1 MIKRYEACFLFK
13 SEEIEYKGSLEEVR
27 KSLEFFGA
35 TDIVSNFIGE
45 RALEYPIKKQAR
57 GRYEIIEFNMES
69 NNLKELELRL
79 KLIKNLLRYMILV
92 KIVRK
97 INTKKLKEEIL
108 ENLEIMLTKKV
119 LKVALKS
126 KRQQVLKAQIFRK
139 NKRVF
144 NG

>member
-97 INTKKLKEEIL
+97 INTKKIKRRNFREFRDNVDKESF
-108 ENLEIMLTKKV
+108 KGS
-119 LKVALKS
+119 S
-126 KRQQVLKAQIFRK
+126 KIETPTSSESTDIQEK
-139 NKRVF
+139 
-144 NG
+144 

>member
-69 NNLKELELRL
+69 NNLKELESRL

-97 INTKKLKEEIL
+97 INTKKIKRRNFREFRDNVDKESF
-108 ENLEIMLTKKV
+108 KGS
-119 LKVALKS
+119 S
-126 KRQQVLKAQIFRK
+126 KIETPTDSESTDIQEK
-139 NKRVF
+139 
-144 NG
+144 

>member
-13 SEEIEYKGSLEEVR
+13 SEEIEYKGSLEEVK

-57 GRYEIIEFNMES
+57 GRYEIIEFSMEG
-69 NNLKELELRL
+69 NNLKELESRL

-97 INTKKLKEEIL
+97 INTKKIKRRSFREFRDNIDKDSLKGVS
-108 ENLEIMLTKKV
+108 KV
-119 LKVALKS
+119 ETPTGSESTDIQEK
-126 KRQQVLKAQIFRK
+126 
-139 NKRVF
+139 
-144 NG
+144 

>member
-13 SEEIEYKGSLEEVR
+13 SEEIEYKGSLEEVK

-45 RALEYPIKKQAR
+45 RALEYPIKKQVR
-57 GRYEIIEFNMES
+57 GRYEIIEFSMEG
-69 NNLKELELRL
+69 NNLKELESRL

-97 INTKKLKEEIL
+97 INTKKIKRRNFREFRDNIDKDKDKDSLKGGFNKIETSADS
-108 ENLEIMLTKKV
+108 ENSYIQEK
-119 LKVALKS
+119 
-126 KRQQVLKAQIFRK
+126 
-139 NKRVF
+139 
-144 NG
+144 